1 MTKHDTQIT
10 PAKESDADFEA
21 RVESAILTLRAENDG
36 KMPTNAQLNELV
48 RTSFRKLCP
57 VRRRVAERLLA
68 VDTRLA
74 QMPEIPE
81 ELRLANEEALKAMW
95 AKTRELQNDEIVDL
109 KRLMQA
115 RQEEHR
121 TTTQDL
127 EAIIAG
133 LEDSLEEARA
143 KASDD
148 AKTIEALRAELED
161 VTGRLNDADARL
173 AERENLMHMLK
184 DFMGDGDGD
193 QEKPARKRQSNKA
206 NDDPELPLK

>member
-21 RVESAILTLRAENDG
+21 RVESAILKLRAENDG
-36 KMPTNAQLNELV
+36 KMPTNKELNELV

-57 VRRRVAERLLA
+57 ARRKVAERLLA

-121 TTTQDL
+121 NTTEDL
-127 EAIIAG
+127 EAIIAS
-133 LEDSLEEARA
+133 LEDNLEEAKA

-148 AKTIEALRAELED
+148 EKTIDELRAELED
-161 VTGRLNDADARL
+161 VTGRLNDAEARL

-184 DFMGDGDGD
+184 DFMSDSDGG

>member
-1 MTKHDTQIT
+1 MTKHDTKLT
-10 PAKESDADFEA
+10 PAKETDADFEA
-21 RVESAILTLRAENDG
+21 RVESAILKLRAENSG
-36 KMPTNAQLNELV
+36 KMPTNEQLNELV
-48 RTSFRKLCP
+48 RTSFRRLCP
-57 VRRRVAERLLA
+57 VRRKVVERLQA
-68 VDTRLA
+68 VDTRLS

-121 TTTQDL
+121 TATQDL
-127 EAIIAG
+127 EAIIA
-133 LEDSLEEARA
+133 SLEGNLDEARA

-148 AKTIEALRAELED
+148 EKTIEALRADLED

-184 DFMGDGDGD
+184 DFMSDSDGG

-206 NDDPELPLK
+206 SDDPELPLK